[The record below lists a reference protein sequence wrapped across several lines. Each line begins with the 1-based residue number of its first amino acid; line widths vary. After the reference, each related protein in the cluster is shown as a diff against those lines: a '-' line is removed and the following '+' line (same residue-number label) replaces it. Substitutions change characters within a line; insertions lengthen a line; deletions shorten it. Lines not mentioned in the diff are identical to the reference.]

1 MMMLGQGSSPQWLRT
16 LERKMQWLA
25 VPHIAVLFVTLQA
38 LGFLMVMSDPIWV
51 PRLALIPQAVT
62 INGEYWRL
70 ITFLA
75 LPLSTSPIWVI
86 FTLWFLYFVINLIEN
101 EWGAFKTTLYV
112 LVSITVTIAFS
123 LAFGYPVLDVSKF
136 ESSLFLA
143 AAALFPDMTV
153 SLFLIM
159 PVKIKWLAWFALAML
174 GWEFINSD
182 WLERFFTL
190 AIFSNYLV
198 FFGPS
203 MLNNIRLALRRRKYR
218 LDTRR

>member
-1 MMMLGQGSSPQWLRT
+1 MVLGESNSPRWLRT

-25 VPHIAVLFVTLQA
+25 IPNIAVLFVTLQA
-38 LGFLMVMSDPIWV
+38 LGFLMVMADPIWV

-75 LPLSTSPIWVI
+75 LPLSLSPIWVI

-112 LVSITVTIAFS
+112 LVSIIVTIVFSFAFS
-123 LAFGYPVLDVSKF
+123 YPVLDVSKF
-136 ESSLFLA
+136 ESTLFLA
-143 AAALFPDMTV
+143 AASLFPEMTV
-153 SLFLIM
+153 SLFLVL
-159 PVKIKWLAWFALAML
+159 PVKIKWLAWLTGAML
-174 GWEFINSD
+174 AWEFLGAS
-182 WLERFFTL
+182 WLDRFFML
-190 AIFSNYLV
+190 AIFSNYLL

-203 MLNNIRLALRRRKYR
+203 LIHNTRLALRRRKYR
-218 LDTRR
+218 RDTRR

>member
-1 MMMLGQGSSPQWLRT
+1 MVLGESNSPRWLRVI
-16 LERKMQWLA
+16 ERKMQWLA
-25 VPHIAVLFVTLQA
+25 IPNIAILFVTLQA
-38 LGFLMVMSDPIWV
+38 LGFLMVMADPAWV

-75 LPLSTSPIWVI
+75 LPLSLSPIWVI

-112 LVSITVTIAFS
+112 LMSIVVTIVFSFAFD
-123 LAFGYPVLDVSKF
+123 YPVLDVSKF
-136 ESSLFLA
+136 ESTLFLA
-143 AAALFPDMTV
+143 AASLFPDMTV
-153 SLFLIM
+153 SLFLVVPI
-159 PVKIKWLAWFALAML
+159 KIKWLAWLTGAML
-174 GWEFINSD
+174 AWEFIGAG
-182 WLERFFTL
+182 WLDRFFML

-203 MLNNIRLALRRRKYR
+203 LIYNTRLAWRRHKYKM
-218 LDTRR
+218 DTRR